1 MVAPII
7 HAPQAHPP
15 GLMSKVENFLQGLV
29 LFPAGTG
36 AVAAAWV
43 LGTYL
48 WALFDCF
55 PFLIISSPVPSCG
68 KSTLAWLLAMV
79 CRAGK
84 LVTGVTDAVLFRII
98 DTFHPTVVIDEGES
112 ISITLRTLLNAGFEN
127 GARVPRCA
135 GKTEVREWDIFCPK
149 AVVAI
154 RALPETIRTRGIEI
168 RMRRARTSVTVRRRL
183 ISPIAAQLRDELE
196 AWAAANR
203 DAVAEAYSRG
213 FPEAGLHGRDADLW
227 DPILAIVSVAEPTR
241 LVELQETA
249 QQLVREKARRDSD
262 TSAVRLLGDIKMVF
276 EAQRVEKLPSERLL
290 MLLRNLP
297 ESPWQRL
304 STHDLARKLREFD
317 ITPTQLWLDARNLR
331 GYALRDFADAFELY
345 VHTEPAPIQQ
355 RLAV

>member
-1 MVAPII
+1 MLSPMI
-7 HAPQAHPP
+7 H
-15 GLMSKVENFLQGLV
+15 V
-29 LFPAGTG
+29 GTA

-55 PFLIISSPVPSCG
+55 PFLLISSPVPSCG

-135 GKTEVREWDIFCPK
+135 GKTEVKEWESFCPK

-154 RALPETIRTRGIEI
+154 RALPETIRSRGIEI
-168 RMRRARTSVTVRRRL
+168 RMRRARTTVTVRRRL

-213 FPEAGLHGRDADLW
+213 FPEARLQGRDGDLW
-227 DPILAIVSVAEPTR
+227 DSILAIVSVAEPTR

-262 TSAVRLLGDIKMVF
+262 TSAVRLLGDIKMAF

-290 MLLRNLP
+290 ILLRNLP

-304 STHDLARKLREFD
+304 STHDLACMLRPFD
-317 ITPTQLWLDARNLR
+317 IHPKQLWIGGQNVR
-331 GYALRDFADAFELY
+331 GYSLKDFFDAFERYLAADLADQ
-345 VHTEPAPIQQ
+345 VETEKAS
-355 RLAV
+355 